1 MNTRAPLVV
10 LDLDH
15 FIDLITKIH
24 ILVKQILNTID
35 EKKLHKNNIETR
47 DFFYPLHKQPILNKL
62 GLFKNERYPN
72 AEYIS
77 KNGFYIPSGLGMT
90 KKEQLNVIKVINKVL
105 EN

>member
-35 EKKLHKNNIETR
+35 EKKLHKN
-47 DFFYPLHKQPILNKL
+47 FL
-62 GLFKNERYPN
+62 GYKSKIVLQKN
-72 AEYIS
+72 
-77 KNGFYIPSGLGMT
+77 
-90 KKEQLNVIKVINKVL
+90 
-105 EN
+105 